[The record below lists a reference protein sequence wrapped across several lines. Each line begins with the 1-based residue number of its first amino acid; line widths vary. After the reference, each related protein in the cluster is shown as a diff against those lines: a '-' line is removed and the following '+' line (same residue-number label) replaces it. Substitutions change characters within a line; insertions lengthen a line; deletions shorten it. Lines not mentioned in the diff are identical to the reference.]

1 MRILLALATML
12 SSAGLPGV
20 SLSPAQHGAA
30 VVDPS
35 TAVLLFCCDAIND
48 VYQAVQETWLHAGSQ
63 QLQLQRTGAHNCTT
77 AARSLP
83 NGSGVLL
90 LADDAPAEPV
100 EVPDGLLQLL
110 ETKYIR
116 LYLEFAV
123 PTSASA
129 MPFFGAT
136 GRTPCP

>member
-1 MRILLALATML
+1 
-12 SSAGLPGV
+12 
-20 SLSPAQHGAA
+20 
-30 VVDPS
+30 
-35 TAVLLFCCDAIND
+35 VLLFCCDATND
-48 VYQAVQETWLHAGSQ
+48 VYQAVQQAWVASSQ

-77 AARSLP
+77 AARSLA

-110 ETKYIR
+110 ETRYIR

-123 PTSASA
+123 PRSASA
-129 MPFFGAT
+129 MPFFATT